1 MGIYNMPTIVLAT
14 GQTVANKVPKLLK
27 LIFYWE
33 ETVNKKMK
41 DDSSLCWK

>member
-1 MGIYNMPTIVLAT
+1 MGIYNMPAIVLAT

-33 ETVNKKMK
+33 ETGNKKMK

>member
-1 MGIYNMPTIVLAT
+1 MGIYNMPAIVLGT

-33 ETVNKKMK
+33 ETGNKQK
-41 DDSSLCWK
+41 D